1 MRQIPAEF
9 DDIRPYADHEVRE
22 QFEVL
27 LRDRLFMRILRGFV
41 PLPRGHHP
49 RFFAPDVLGS
59 EQRFGF
65 QKRYMYRVMQIL
77 IAHTTRQLTFRPQCH
92 PHAHGRL
99 HLYFQSPRHSP

>member
-41 PLPRGHHP
+41 PLPAAIIRGLL
-49 RFFAPDVLGS
+49 R
-59 EQRFGF
+59 
-65 QKRYMYRVMQIL
+65 
-77 IAHTTRQLTFRPQCH
+77 LTC
-92 PHAHGRL
+92 L
-99 HLYFQSPRHSP
+99 

>member
-27 LRDRLFMRILRGFV
+27 LHDRLFMRILRGFV
-41 PLPRGHHP
+41 PLPAAILRAFLRLTCIGVSS
-49 RFFAPDVLGS
+49 AL
-59 EQRFGF
+59 GF

-77 IAHTTRQLTFRPQCH
+77 ISRTTRRLTFDH
-92 PHAHGRL
+92 SSTTHGRL
-99 HLYFQSPRHSP
+99 HLYLQPSRHRP